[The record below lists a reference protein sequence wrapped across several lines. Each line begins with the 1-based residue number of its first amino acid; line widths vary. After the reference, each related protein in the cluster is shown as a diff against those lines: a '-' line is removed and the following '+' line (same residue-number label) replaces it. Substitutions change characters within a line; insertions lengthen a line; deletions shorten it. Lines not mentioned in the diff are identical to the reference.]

1 MAYQA
6 GGMTHRGGTAKIC
19 SRAGLMHPPRLALP
33 RSHLCARAGL
43 QSRRLPDGAWFPA
56 CTLRHEIQLRLRQHR
71 LRSACSPVVAAS
83 AAAALNADGADLAGG
98 KPLDGR
104 APDGFAS
111 RQEIGKWALR
121 QRWRAWWDL
130 QVCSPVM

>member
-6 GGMTHRGGTAKIC
+6 CDMTHRGGTAKFC

-43 QSRRLPDGAWFPA
+43 QRCRLPNAARFA
-56 CTLRHEIQLRLRQHR
+56 AYTLRHAFQLRLQQHR
-71 LRSACSPVVAAS
+71 SRSACSPVVAAS
-83 AAAALNADGADLAGG
+83 AAAALSADGGDQADG

-104 APDGFAS
+104 APEGFAS

-130 QVCSPVM
+130 QVCSSMM